1 VALKA
6 MEENLEL
13 ALLEAVW
20 LMRWNKDKTAMAAV
34 LTTEE
39 AEQMCKNIVEE
50 LNNAGYE
57 IVRKPNAT

>member
-1 VALKA
+1 VLKA
-6 MEENLEL
+6 MEELEL
-13 ALLEAVW
+13 TLLEAVW

-34 LTTEE
+34 LTEDE
-39 AEQMCKNIVEE
+39 AIQMCKDIVEE